1 MLNPTA
7 AYTVNTTT
15 SQVFNTLLALLVNFH
30 HLTDKEIDVAALFLK
45 TYFKNQKSIIN
56 DDVLNDVTLSL
67 ENKRKIREE
76 LKLTPT
82 YFQIIIK
89 ALKDKGFITNGKIN
103 PLYIPTFTKSGNIVL
118 AFIVK
123 IAGNDNS
130 ELS

>member
-7 AYTVNTTT
+7 AFSVNTIADR
-15 SQVFNTLLALLVNFH
+15 VFNTWLALLTNFH

-89 ALKDKGFITNGKIN
+89 SLKDKGFIKNGKIN
-103 PLYIPTFTKSGNIVL
+103 PLYIPTFSKSGSIVI
-118 AFIVK
+118 AFIIK
-123 IAGNDNS
+123 TNDNQ